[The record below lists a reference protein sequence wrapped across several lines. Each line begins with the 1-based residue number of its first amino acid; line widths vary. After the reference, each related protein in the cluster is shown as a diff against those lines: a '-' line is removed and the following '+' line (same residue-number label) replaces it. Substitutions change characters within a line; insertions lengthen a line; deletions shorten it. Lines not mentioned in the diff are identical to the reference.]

1 MRSSNPK
8 RIVYTFTLLCHHVY
22 MTRMGIRE
30 LRNNLPAAIKR
41 VRAGEGIEVT
51 DHGHP
56 VARLVPITV
65 RSQYEQ
71 LVAEGRILP
80 PEIDLLDHKPL
91 PVPDGMPTAT
101 EILAEM
107 RGGERY

>member
-1 MRSSNPK
+1 MYP
-8 RIVYTFTLLCHHVY
+8 LWHHVY

-56 VARLVPITV
+56 VARLVAIHP

-71 LVAEGRILP
+71 MVAEGRIIP
-80 PEIDLLDHKPL
+80 PEIDLLDIK
-91 PVPDGMPTAT
+91 PVPVPPGTPTAS

-107 RGGERY
+107 RDGERY

>member
-1 MRSSNPK
+1 
-8 RIVYTFTLLCHHVY
+8 

-30 LRNNLPAAIKR
+30 LRDNLPAVIRR

-56 VARLVPITV
+56 VARLVPINV

-71 LVAEGRILP
+71 LVAEGRIIP
-80 PEIDLLDHKPL
+80 PEIELLDVP
-91 PVPDGMPTAT
+91 PVPARPGMPTASQ
-101 EILAEM
+101 ILAEM
-107 RGGERY
+107 REGERY

>member
-1 MRSSNPK
+1 
-8 RIVYTFTLLCHHVY
+8 
-22 MTRMGIRE
+22 MTQMGIRE
-30 LRNNLPAAIKR
+30 LRNNLPAVIRR

-56 VARLVPITV
+56 VARLVPIHV

-71 LVAEGRILP
+71 MVAEGRIVP
-80 PEIDLLDHKPL
+80 PEVDLLDFEPL
-91 PVPDGMPTAT
+91 PVPPGMSTAS

-107 RGGERY
+107 RDGERY

>member
-1 MRSSNPK
+1 MRAQVSSL
-8 RIVYTFTLLCHHVY
+8 FQHVG

-30 LRNNLPAAIKR
+30 LRDNLPAVIRR

-56 VARLVPITV
+56 VARLVPIHV

-71 LVAEGRILP
+71 LIVEGKIIP
-80 PEIDLLDHKPL
+80 PEVDLLDFEPL
-91 PVPDGMPTAT
+91 PVPPGMRTAS
-101 EILAEM
+101 EILADM
-107 RGGERY
+107 RERERY

>member
-1 MRSSNPK
+1 
-8 RIVYTFTLLCHHVY
+8 

-30 LRNNLPAAIKR
+30 LRDNLPAVIRR

-56 VARLVPITV
+56 VARLVPINV

-71 LVAEGRILP
+71 LVAEGRIIP
-80 PEIDLLDHKPL
+80 PRDRPAGRPPGAGQARHA
-91 PVPDGMPTAT
+91 DGLTDPGRDA
-101 EILAEM
+101 
-107 RGGERY
+107 RG

>member
-1 MRSSNPK
+1 
-8 RIVYTFTLLCHHVY
+8 
-22 MTRMGIRE
+22 MTQMGIRE
-30 LRNNLPAAIKR
+30 LRNNLPAVIKR

-56 VARLVPITV
+56 VARLVPIHV

-71 LVAEGRILP
+71 MVAEGRIIP
-80 PEIDLLDHKPL
+80 AEVDLLDIKPL
-91 PVPDGMPTAT
+91 PVPPGMPTAS
-101 EILAEM
+101 EILTEM

>member
-1 MRSSNPK
+1 
-8 RIVYTFTLLCHHVY
+8 
-22 MTRMGIRE
+22 MTRIGIRE
-30 LRNNLPAAIKR
+30 LRNNLPAVIKR

-56 VARLVPITV
+56 VARLVPIHL

-71 LVAEGRILP
+71 MVADGRIIP
-80 PEIDLLDHKPL
+80 AEVDLLDFKPL
-91 PVPDGMPTAT
+91 PVPPGMPTAS

-107 RGGERY
+107 RDGERY

>member
-1 MRSSNPK
+1 
-8 RIVYTFTLLCHHVY
+8 

-30 LRNNLPAAIKR
+30 LRDNLPAVIRR

-56 VARLVPITV
+56 VARLVPINV

-71 LVAEGRILP
+71 LVAEGRIIP
-80 PEIDLLDHKPL
+80 PEIDLLDVP
-91 PVPDGMPTAT
+91 PVPARPGMPTASQ
-101 EILAEM
+101 ILAEM
-107 RGGERY
+107 REGERY

>member
-1 MRSSNPK
+1 
-8 RIVYTFTLLCHHVY
+8 

-30 LRNNLPAAIKR
+30 LRDNLPAVIRR

-56 VARLVPITV
+56 VARLVPINV

-80 PEIDLLDHKPL
+80 PEIDLLDVP
-91 PVPDGMPTAT
+91 PVPARPGMPTASQ
-101 EILAEM
+101 ILAEM
-107 RGGERY
+107 REGERY